1 MKVVFYEEAYEELK
15 YAIDFY
21 NEISLNLSEK
31 FKKSISD
38 KIAQIRLFPYS
49 CQKFFGDYRKCILLK
64 FPYAIIYKIENGT
77 IYIIAIANTNKKPFY
92 WKDRK

>member
-1 MKVVFYEEAYEELK
+1 MKIIFYEEAYEELE

-21 NEISLNLSEK
+21 NEISPSLADK

-38 KIAQIRLFPYS
+38 KINQIKLFPFS
-49 CQKFFGDYRKCILLK
+49 CQKFFNQYRKCILLK
-64 FPYAIIYKIENGT
+64 FPYAIIYTIENNN

-92 WKDRK
+92 WKKRK